1 MSRRPI
7 PAAFAALT
15 VLTLLGVLTAWMND
29 AAAQAPQEPR
39 ESREPRRR
47 VVRGGPDEGPPL
59 APPPITASMTKD
71 ELSRAL
77 DGYLAPLAAKDEFA
91 GVVLIAKDGQPVYQ
105 GAYGLA
111 DRERKTP
118 IVATTRF
125 NYASIG
131 KAFTRTAIA
140 QLIGQNKL
148 ALTDTVGKLLP
159 DYPNE
164 QTRAAT
170 VEQLLTMRGGIAD
183 FFGPAFDAAP
193 KTQFASNADYF
204 RLVSNQPPLFA
215 PGAREQYCNGCY
227 IVLGAIIERVSGMPY
242 EQYIAEH
249 VFKRAGMSGAGF
261 IAADPRG
268 AARGYTRRGR
278 AGAGSPGGPGGPDGP
293 GGAGGPGGADA
304 RPPLRDNADM
314 HGVAGSAAGGSYG
327 QASDLLAFD
336 NALREQRLLDAKMTG
351 WYFNMPPPP
360 PGRVTGLNGGIAGG
374 APGINSLLESAGPW
388 TVIVISNLDPPS
400 ATRLG
405 AAIAK
410 ALTE

>member
-1 MSRRPI
+1 MSLRPI
-7 PAAFAALT
+7 PAAVAAITVVSTLT
-15 VLTLLGVLTAWMND
+15 FPIVPMDRAS
-29 AAAQAPQEPR
+29 ASQEP
-39 ESREPRRR
+39 PRR
-47 VVRGGPDEGPPL
+47 VVRGSPDQGPPL

-71 ELSRAL
+71 DLSRAL
-77 DGYLAPLAAKDEFA
+77 DGYLAPLVAKDEFA

-118 IVATTRF
+118 MATTTRF

-131 KAFTRTAIA
+131 KSFTRTAIA

-148 ALTDTVGKLLP
+148 ALTDTIGKLLP

-170 VEQLLTMRGGIAD
+170 VEQLLTMRGGVAD

-193 KTQFASNADYF
+193 KTQFTSNADYF
-204 RLVSNQPPLFA
+204 RFVANQPPLFA
-215 PGAREQYCNGCY
+215 PGAREQYCNGCF

-242 EQYIAEH
+242 ERYIAEH
-249 VFKRAGMSGAGF
+249 VFKPAGMTGAGF
-261 IAADPRG
+261 TAADPRG
-268 AARGYTRRGR
+268 AARGYTRRG
-278 AGAGSPGGPGGPDGP
+278 PDGP
-293 GGAGGPGGADA
+293 GG
-304 RPPLRDNADM
+304 PLRDNADM

-351 WYFNMPPPP
+351 WYFNSPSPPS
-360 PGRVTGLNGGIAGG
+360 GRMASFHGGIGGG
-374 APGINSLLESAGPW
+374 APGINTLLESAGPW
-388 TVIVISNLDPPS
+388 TIIVVSNLDPPS
-400 ATRLG
+400 AMRVG

>member
-1 MSRRPI
+1 MSLRPI

-15 VLTLLGVLTAWMND
+15 VLTLLAMPVAWMD
-29 AAAQAPQEPR
+29 PAAASQ
-39 ESREPRRR
+39 EPRRR
-47 VVRGGPDEGPPL
+47 IERGGPDEGPPL
-59 APPPITASMTKD
+59 APPPIAASMTKD

-118 IVATTRF
+118 IAASTRF
-125 NYASIG
+125 NFASIG

-148 ALTDTVGKLLP
+148 ALTDTLGKLLP

-170 VEQLLTMRGGIAD
+170 VEQLLTHRAGIAD
-183 FFGPAFDAAP
+183 FFGPAFNAAP

-204 RLVSNQPPLFA
+204 RFVANQPPLFA
-215 PGAREQYCNGCY
+215 PGTREQYCNGCY

-242 EQYIAEH
+242 ETYIVEH
-249 VFKRAGMSGAGF
+249 VFKPAKMTGAGF
-261 IAADPRG
+261 TAADPRG
-268 AARGYTRRGR
+268 AARGYTRRG
-278 AGAGSPGGPGGPDGP
+278 AGGPGSPAGPGGPGD
-293 GGAGGPGGADA
+293 AGGPGPGGPDA
-304 RPPLRDNADM
+304 RPPLRDNASM

-351 WYFNMPPPP
+351 WYFNMPPPS
-360 PGRVTGLNGGIAGG
+360 PGRLTGLNGGIGGG
-374 APGINSLLESAGPW
+374 APGINTLLESAGPW
-388 TVIVISNLDPPS
+388 TVIVVGNLDPPS
-400 ATRLG
+400 ARRVG
-405 AAIAK
+405 AAIIK

>member
-1 MSRRPI
+1 MSRRPL

-15 VLTLLGVLTAWMND
+15 VLTLLGVITASMKD
-29 AAAQAPQEPR
+29 AAAQQPR
-39 ESREPRRR
+39 ETRDPPRR

-77 DGYLAPLAAKDEFA
+77 DGYVAPLAAKDEFA

-105 GAYGLA
+105 GAFGLA

-118 IVATTRF
+118 VALATRF
-125 NYASIG
+125 SIASIG

-148 ALTDTVGKLLP
+148 AVTDTVGKLLP

-193 KTQFASNADYF
+193 KSQFTSNADYF
-204 RLVSNQPPLFA
+204 RLVANLPPLFA
-215 PGAREQYCNGCY
+215 PGEREQYCNGCY

-242 EQYIAEH
+242 ETYITEH
-249 VFKRAGMSGAGF
+249 VFKPAKMTGAGF
-261 IAADPRG
+261 TAADPRG
-268 AARGYTRRGR
+268 AARGYTRRG
-278 AGAGSPGGPGGPDGP
+278 AGGGPDGP
-293 GGAGGPGGADA
+293 GGPGGS
-304 RPPLRDNADM
+304 LRDNASM
-314 HGVAGSAAGGSYG
+314 HGVAGSAAGGCFA

-336 NALREQRLLDAKMTG
+336 NAIREQRLLDAKMTG
-351 WYFNMPPPP
+351 WYFNGPPPP
-360 PGRVTGLNGGIAGG
+360 PGRVTGLNGGIGGG
-374 APGINSLLESAGPW
+374 APGINTLIESAGPW
-388 TVIVISNLDPPS
+388 TVIVLANLDPPS
-400 ATRLG
+400 ARRLG

>member
-1 MSRRPI
+1 MSLRPI
-7 PAAFAALT
+7 PAAVAALT
-15 VLTLLGVLTAWMND
+15 MVSTLALPVMS
-29 AAAQAPQEPR
+29 AQE
-39 ESREPRRR
+39 RR
-47 VVRGGPDEGPPL
+47 VVRGGPDQGPPL
-59 APPPITASMTKD
+59 APPPINASMTKD

-77 DGYLAPLAAKDEFA
+77 EAYLAPLVANDEFA

-118 IVATTRF
+118 VTTTTRF

-131 KAFTRTAIA
+131 KAFTRTAIG
-140 QLIGQNKL
+140 QLLGQNKL
-148 ALTDTVGKLLP
+148 ASTDTVGKLLP

-170 VEQLLTMRGGIAD
+170 VEQLLNMRGGIAD

-193 KTQFASNADYF
+193 KSQFASNADYF
-204 RLVSNQPPLFA
+204 RLVANQPPLFA

-227 IVLGAIIERVSGMPY
+227 IVLGAIIEKVSGMPY
-242 EQYIAEH
+242 ESYIAEH
-249 VFKRAGMSGAGF
+249 VFKKAGMTGAGF
-261 IAADPRG
+261 SAADPRG
-268 AARGYTRRGR
+268 AARGYTRRG
-278 AGAGSPGGPGGPDGP
+278 PDGP
-293 GGAGGPGGADA
+293 GG
-304 RPPLRDNADM
+304 PLRDNASM
-314 HGVAGSAAGGSYG
+314 HGAVGSAAGGSYG

-351 WYFNMPPPP
+351 WYFDMPAAAP
-360 PGRVTGLNGGIAGG
+360 PGRVAGLNGGIAGG

-388 TVIVISNLDPPS
+388 TVIVVSNLDPPS